1 MFPCQMRMNLMAQP
15 HTALDMMQSY
25 RGAVANGHRT
35 LKGLSIN
42 LPKQGF
48 GQGWLIWG
56 REAHVSHVS
65 SQMRQCVVQLRS

>member
-1 MFPCQMRMNLMAQP
+1 MAQP

-25 RGAVANGHRT
+25 RRAVANGHRT

-56 REAHVSHVS
+56 REAHISNVKHKLSYY
-65 SQMRQCVVQLRS
+65 VVRLGAHGCILARL